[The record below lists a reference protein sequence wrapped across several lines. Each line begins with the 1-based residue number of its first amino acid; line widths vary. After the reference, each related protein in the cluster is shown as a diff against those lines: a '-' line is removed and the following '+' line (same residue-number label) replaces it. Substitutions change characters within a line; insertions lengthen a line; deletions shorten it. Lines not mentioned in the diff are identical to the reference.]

1 MGMFPLSKKC
11 ARQQSIFFLFGKNV
25 NRFSYLA
32 LVHFKRVNLLFK
44 SNPQQRLSTH
54 NSTLPRLPIFP
65 NLKNDEARFM
75 QAYTQLSDKDLLAL
89 YLAGNTAPLHA
100 LITRHQQKVFTA
112 ILLLVKDR
120 PTAEDIF
127 QDTWVKVIDTLHTDR
142 YTENGKFSAWVMRIA
157 HNLCIDHFRRAKK
170 MPTITTEDGTDV
182 FEFLRFADDENA
194 EDRLMRRQTNTR
206 LHQMIDH
213 LPEEQREVLVM
224 RHYHDMS
231 FKEIA
236 TITNVSINTALGRM
250 RYALN
255 NLRKMMRQNEIV
267 L

>member
-1 MGMFPLSKKC
+1 M
-11 ARQQSIFFLFGKNV
+11 
-25 NRFSYLA
+25 
-32 LVHFKRVNLLFK
+32 H
-44 SNPQQRLSTH
+44 
-54 NSTLPRLPIFP
+54 
-65 NLKNDEARFM
+65 
-75 QAYTQLSDKDLLAL
+75 AYDLLTDQELLARYKAADHSAL
-89 YLAGNTAPLHA
+89 QA
-100 LITRHQQKVFTA
+100 LIERHKLKVFTG

-127 QDTWVKVIDTLHTDR
+127 QDTWVKVIDTLRSER
-142 YTENGKFSAWVMRIA
+142 YIEAGKFCAWVMRIA

-182 FEFLRFADDENA
+182 FEFLRFADDTNA
-194 EDRLMRRQTNTR
+194 EDRMMTRQSHSR
-206 LHQMIDH
+206 IRQMIDH
-213 LPEEQREVLVM
+213 LPEEQRDVLVM

-236 TITNVSINTALGRM
+236 NATEVSINTALGRM

-255 NLRKMMRQNEIV
+255 NLRKMVRDNEIV